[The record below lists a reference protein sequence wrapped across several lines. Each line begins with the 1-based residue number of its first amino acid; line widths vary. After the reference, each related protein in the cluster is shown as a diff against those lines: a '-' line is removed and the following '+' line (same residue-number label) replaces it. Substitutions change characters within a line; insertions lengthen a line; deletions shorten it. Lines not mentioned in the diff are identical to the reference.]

1 MIDGIYDMCIIC
13 GYNMIYNNGIAKY
26 DNFFVGRVFADFAG
40 FQGIVSPINGGD
52 IYRWFIVGN
61 MVIICNYMIW
71 VCWGVRGI

>member
-52 IYRWFIVGN
+52 IYR
-61 MVIICNYMIW
+61 
-71 VCWGVRGI
+71 

>member
-1 MIDGIYDMCIIC
+1 MYNYIYIYICVQSADIMIDGIYDMCIIC

-52 IYRWFIVGN
+52 IYR
-61 MVIICNYMIW
+61 
-71 VCWGVRGI
+71 